1 MKSIRLKMIAKMH
14 FRDTRINFPETVEK
28 LYNPLCNNLRN
39 NISQHLAIELINGSV
54 VIYEQ
59 QKST

>member
-28 LYNPLCNNLRN
+28 LYNPLWANLQV
-39 NISQHLAIELINGSV
+39 NISRNLANKLIFKNILEV
-54 VIYEQ
+54 YE
-59 QKST
+59 K

>member
-28 LYNPLCNNLRN
+28 LYNPLWANLQV
-39 NISQHLAIELINGSV
+39 NISRNLANKLIFKN
-54 VIYEQ
+54 ILEDYE
-59 QKST
+59 K

>member
-28 LYNPLCNNLRN
+28 LYNPLWANLQV
-39 NISQHLAIELINGSV
+39 NISRNLANKLIFKNILGD
-54 VIYEQ
+54 YE
-59 QKST
+59 K